1 MAAEQYGD
9 STNNYQIVWSGGRWI
24 ITNDS
29 ELAASDVVTVAYEIS
44 AAAGTTV
51 DCTGAGAVAITGL
64 ASYNISGH
72 HDRLYDRY
80 GCHYRCC
87 GDRFSGHYG

>member
-9 STNNYQIVWSGGRWI
+9 STNNYQVVWSGGRWI

-44 AAAGTTV
+44 AA
-51 DCTGAGAVAITGL
+51 C
-64 ASYNISGH
+64 
-72 HDRLYDRY
+72 RQP
-80 GCHYRCC
+80 
-87 GDRFSGHYG
+87 